1 MIPLSSIEQGQTVR
15 IVKVEAGRGI
25 QTRIRNLGILEGD
38 TVQVILNARG
48 PLIIAKQ
55 NLRLALGRGMSS
67 KIFVEGETKTSA

>member
-1 MIPLSSIEQGQTVR
+1 MIPLSSIEQGRTVR
-15 IVKVEAGRGI
+15 IVKVEAGKGL
-25 QTRIRNLGILEGD
+25 QARIRNLGIMEGD

-67 KIFVEGETKTSA
+67 KIFVEEL